1 MCGRR
6 GVDLP
11 KVGGTYLPHVRN
23 LERLQRSTLDWRPL
37 CPGPMFDRPPLGPGR
52 SRVAIDALAG
62 PLPSMAKHLPA
73 LALLPPFAAKVPE
86 MIVPYDDAA
95 RVMLSHL
102 SPGGEMSRRRI
113 GLALPAAGMRGQK
126 DRWTARA

>member
-1 MCGRR
+1 M
-6 GVDLP
+6 V
-11 KVGGTYLPHVRN
+11 
-23 LERLQRSTLDWRPL
+23 
-37 CPGPMFDRPPLGPGR
+37 DRPPLGPGR

-73 LALLPPFAAKVPE
+73 LALLPSFAAKVPE

-95 RVMLSHL
+95 SVMLSHL

-113 GLALPAAGMRGQK
+113 GLAPPAGMRGQK